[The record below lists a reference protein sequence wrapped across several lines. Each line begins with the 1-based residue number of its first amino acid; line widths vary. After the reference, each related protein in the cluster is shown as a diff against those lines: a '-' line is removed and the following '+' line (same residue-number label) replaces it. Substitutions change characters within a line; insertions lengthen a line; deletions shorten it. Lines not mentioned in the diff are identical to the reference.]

1 MKKTLFTATLLAAS
15 LMAASTVQ
23 AAPQEVT
30 MWHYF
35 DQKPEQEMLADMV
48 EEYNSLQDDI
58 HINATFVSR
67 TELMNQY
74 TVGALSGELPDIGQV
89 DSPDMESY
97 ISLGVFEDITDEL
110 ESWGELD
117 QFYDGPLSSCKD
129 PDGKVYG
136 LPQNSNCLALAC
148 NMDLLKAAGYDHMPQ
163 SLDEFKEMV
172 AATTDASNDVY
183 GFAMCAVSTEEGTF
197 QILPWLRSVQNGTGV
212 NVDNITADSAVNGLQ
227 TLGDFVANGYM
238 SKECVNWTQADAWN
252 QFCAGKAAFAEC
264 GTWHLAQTDAINGAF
279 EYDFTLL
286 PTGDEGTSTSTIGG
300 ENFGVCKGS
309 ENKEACAKF
318 LEWLCSQE
326 NEAKWAAVG
335 GKIPTRQDATAEYTF
350 EQDGF
355 KVFTDEMNYAQA
367 RGPHAEWPSISEA
380 VYTATQSVIV
390 AREYKRRN
398 LPISVI
404 VVDFFHWPMQGEWK
418 FDPTY
423 WPDPDAMI
431 KELKDMGIELMVSI
445 WPTVDYRS
453 ENFNEMKSKGLLI
466 RVDSGYPISMDF
478 QGNTL
483 HYDATNPE
491 AREYVWEKA
500 KKNYYDKGV
509 KVFWLDEAEPE
520 YTVYDFENYRYHLGP
535 DIQVG
540 NIYPVMYAKTF
551 FDGMKAEGQENI
563 INLLRCAWA
572 GSQKYGALVW
582 SGDIKSSFPSMKN
595 QVAAGLNMGIAGI
608 PWWTTDIGGFFG
620 ANINDPEFH
629 ELLIRWFE
637 YGCFCPVMRLHGYRW
652 PLQPQYGTTGGAT
665 CVSGAPNEVWSYT
678 DQVCEILSDYLR
690 LRERML
696 PYITELMEEAH
707 EKGTP
712 VMRPLFYDFPEDK
725 ESWNVETEYMF
736 GPKVLVKPIT
746 DADARETDVYLP
758 GGASWTNAWTG
769 ETFEGGQ
776 KVHVAAPIEQIP
788 LFTRDG
794 YKLPM
799 K

>member
-23 AAPQEVT
+23 AAPQEVA

-97 ISLGVFEDITDEL
+97 ISLGVFEDITDDL

-238 SKECVNWTQADAWN
+238 SKECVNWTQADA
-252 QFCAGKAAFAEC
+252 
-264 GTWHLAQTDAINGAF
+264 INGAF

-390 AREYKRRN
+390 DGTSAKDALETAAAKIN
-398 LPISVI
+398 PIVEETPLP
-404 VVDFFHWPMQGEWK
+404 
-418 FDPTY
+418 
-423 WPDPDAMI
+423 
-431 KELKDMGIELMVSI
+431 
-445 WPTVDYRS
+445 
-453 ENFNEMKSKGLLI
+453 
-466 RVDSGYPISMDF
+466 
-478 QGNTL
+478 
-483 HYDATNPE
+483 
-491 AREYVWEKA
+491 
-500 KKNYYDKGV
+500 
-509 KVFWLDEAEPE
+509 
-520 YTVYDFENYRYHLGP
+520 
-535 DIQVG
+535 
-540 NIYPVMYAKTF
+540 
-551 FDGMKAEGQENI
+551 
-563 INLLRCAWA
+563 
-572 GSQKYGALVW
+572 
-582 SGDIKSSFPSMKN
+582 
-595 QVAAGLNMGIAGI
+595 
-608 PWWTTDIGGFFG
+608 
-620 ANINDPEFH
+620 
-629 ELLIRWFE
+629 
-637 YGCFCPVMRLHGYRW
+637 
-652 PLQPQYGTTGGAT
+652 
-665 CVSGAPNEVWSYT
+665 
-678 DQVCEILSDYLR
+678 
-690 LRERML
+690 
-696 PYITELMEEAH
+696 
-707 EKGTP
+707 
-712 VMRPLFYDFPEDK
+712 
-725 ESWNVETEYMF
+725 ESN
-736 GPKVLVKPIT
+736 
-746 DADARETDVYLP
+746 
-758 GGASWTNAWTG
+758 
-769 ETFEGGQ
+769 
-776 KVHVAAPIEQIP
+776 
-788 LFTRDG
+788 
-794 YKLPM
+794 
-799 K
+799 

>member
-264 GTWHLAQTDAINGAF
+264 GTWHLAQTDGFLWNNPAVGRV
-279 EYDFTLL
+279 
-286 PTGDEGTSTSTIGG
+286 
-300 ENFGVCKGS
+300 NFGKNITTWEAFSSKKLDYWITAGDTPAEIEEAYANATGKVPMMPEYAMGFWQCKLRYQTQ
-309 ENKEACAKF
+309 EEL
-318 LEWLCSQE
+318 LE
-326 NEAKWAAVG
+326 
-335 GKIPTRQDATAEYTF
+335 
-350 EQDGF
+350 
-355 KVFTDEMNYAQA
+355 
-367 RGPHAEWPSISEA
+367 
-380 VYTATQSVIV
+380 V

-629 ELLIRWFE
+629 ELLVRWFE

>member
-197 QILPWLRSVQNGTGV
+197 Q
-212 NVDNITADSAVNGLQ
+212 
-227 TLGDFVANGYM
+227 
-238 SKECVNWTQADAWN
+238 ADAWN

-390 AREYKRRN
+390 DGTSAKDALETAAAKIN
-398 LPISVI
+398 PIVEETPLP
-404 VVDFFHWPMQGEWK
+404 
-418 FDPTY
+418 
-423 WPDPDAMI
+423 
-431 KELKDMGIELMVSI
+431 
-445 WPTVDYRS
+445 
-453 ENFNEMKSKGLLI
+453 
-466 RVDSGYPISMDF
+466 
-478 QGNTL
+478 
-483 HYDATNPE
+483 
-491 AREYVWEKA
+491 
-500 KKNYYDKGV
+500 
-509 KVFWLDEAEPE
+509 
-520 YTVYDFENYRYHLGP
+520 
-535 DIQVG
+535 
-540 NIYPVMYAKTF
+540 
-551 FDGMKAEGQENI
+551 
-563 INLLRCAWA
+563 
-572 GSQKYGALVW
+572 
-582 SGDIKSSFPSMKN
+582 
-595 QVAAGLNMGIAGI
+595 
-608 PWWTTDIGGFFG
+608 
-620 ANINDPEFH
+620 
-629 ELLIRWFE
+629 
-637 YGCFCPVMRLHGYRW
+637 
-652 PLQPQYGTTGGAT
+652 
-665 CVSGAPNEVWSYT
+665 
-678 DQVCEILSDYLR
+678 
-690 LRERML
+690 
-696 PYITELMEEAH
+696 
-707 EKGTP
+707 
-712 VMRPLFYDFPEDK
+712 
-725 ESWNVETEYMF
+725 ESN
-736 GPKVLVKPIT
+736 
-746 DADARETDVYLP
+746 
-758 GGASWTNAWTG
+758 
-769 ETFEGGQ
+769 
-776 KVHVAAPIEQIP
+776 
-788 LFTRDG
+788 
-794 YKLPM
+794 
-799 K
+799 

>member
-97 ISLGVFEDITDEL
+97 ISLGVFEDITDDL

-227 TLGDFVANGYM
+227 TLGDFVA
-238 SKECVNWTQADAWN
+238 
-252 QFCAGKAAFAEC
+252 
-264 GTWHLAQTDAINGAF
+264 
-279 EYDFTLL
+279 
-286 PTGDEGTSTSTIGG
+286 
-300 ENFGVCKGS
+300 
-309 ENKEACAKF
+309 
-318 LEWLCSQE
+318 
-326 NEAKWAAVG
+326 
-335 GKIPTRQDATAEYTF
+335 
-350 EQDGF
+350 
-355 KVFTDEMNYAQA
+355 
-367 RGPHAEWPSISEA
+367 
-380 VYTATQSVIV
+380 
-390 AREYKRRN
+390 
-398 LPISVI
+398 
-404 VVDFFHWPMQGEWK
+404 
-418 FDPTY
+418 
-423 WPDPDAMI
+423 
-431 KELKDMGIELMVSI
+431 
-445 WPTVDYRS
+445 
-453 ENFNEMKSKGLLI
+453 
-466 RVDSGYPISMDF
+466 
-478 QGNTL
+478 
-483 HYDATNPE
+483 
-491 AREYVWEKA
+491 KA

-629 ELLIRWFE
+629 ELLVRWFE

>member
-1 MKKTLFTATLLAAS
+1 MKKTLFTAILLAAS

-35 DQKPEQEMLADMV
+35 DQKPEQEMLADMA

-129 PDGKVYG
+129 P
-136 LPQNSNCLALAC
+136 
-148 NMDLLKAAGYDHMPQ
+148 YDHMPQ

-264 GTWHLAQTDAINGAF
+264 GTWHLAQTDAINGAY

-355 KVFTDEMNYAQA
+355 KVFTEEMNYAQA

-380 VYTATQSVIV
+380 IYTATQSVIV
-390 AREYKRRN
+390 DGTSAKDALETAAAKIN
-398 LPISVI
+398 PIVEETPLP
-404 VVDFFHWPMQGEWK
+404 
-418 FDPTY
+418 
-423 WPDPDAMI
+423 
-431 KELKDMGIELMVSI
+431 
-445 WPTVDYRS
+445 
-453 ENFNEMKSKGLLI
+453 
-466 RVDSGYPISMDF
+466 
-478 QGNTL
+478 
-483 HYDATNPE
+483 
-491 AREYVWEKA
+491 
-500 KKNYYDKGV
+500 
-509 KVFWLDEAEPE
+509 
-520 YTVYDFENYRYHLGP
+520 
-535 DIQVG
+535 
-540 NIYPVMYAKTF
+540 
-551 FDGMKAEGQENI
+551 
-563 INLLRCAWA
+563 
-572 GSQKYGALVW
+572 
-582 SGDIKSSFPSMKN
+582 
-595 QVAAGLNMGIAGI
+595 
-608 PWWTTDIGGFFG
+608 
-620 ANINDPEFH
+620 
-629 ELLIRWFE
+629 
-637 YGCFCPVMRLHGYRW
+637 
-652 PLQPQYGTTGGAT
+652 
-665 CVSGAPNEVWSYT
+665 
-678 DQVCEILSDYLR
+678 
-690 LRERML
+690 
-696 PYITELMEEAH
+696 
-707 EKGTP
+707 
-712 VMRPLFYDFPEDK
+712 
-725 ESWNVETEYMF
+725 ESN
-736 GPKVLVKPIT
+736 
-746 DADARETDVYLP
+746 
-758 GGASWTNAWTG
+758 
-769 ETFEGGQ
+769 
-776 KVHVAAPIEQIP
+776 
-788 LFTRDG
+788 
-794 YKLPM
+794 
-799 K
+799 

>member
-238 SKECVNWTQADAWN
+238 SKECVNWTQADA
-252 QFCAGKAAFAEC
+252 
-264 GTWHLAQTDAINGAF
+264 INGAF

-390 AREYKRRN
+390 DGTSAKDALETAAAKIN
-398 LPISVI
+398 PIVEETPLP
-404 VVDFFHWPMQGEWK
+404 
-418 FDPTY
+418 
-423 WPDPDAMI
+423 
-431 KELKDMGIELMVSI
+431 
-445 WPTVDYRS
+445 
-453 ENFNEMKSKGLLI
+453 
-466 RVDSGYPISMDF
+466 
-478 QGNTL
+478 
-483 HYDATNPE
+483 
-491 AREYVWEKA
+491 
-500 KKNYYDKGV
+500 
-509 KVFWLDEAEPE
+509 
-520 YTVYDFENYRYHLGP
+520 
-535 DIQVG
+535 
-540 NIYPVMYAKTF
+540 
-551 FDGMKAEGQENI
+551 
-563 INLLRCAWA
+563 
-572 GSQKYGALVW
+572 
-582 SGDIKSSFPSMKN
+582 
-595 QVAAGLNMGIAGI
+595 
-608 PWWTTDIGGFFG
+608 
-620 ANINDPEFH
+620 
-629 ELLIRWFE
+629 
-637 YGCFCPVMRLHGYRW
+637 
-652 PLQPQYGTTGGAT
+652 
-665 CVSGAPNEVWSYT
+665 
-678 DQVCEILSDYLR
+678 
-690 LRERML
+690 
-696 PYITELMEEAH
+696 
-707 EKGTP
+707 
-712 VMRPLFYDFPEDK
+712 
-725 ESWNVETEYMF
+725 ESN
-736 GPKVLVKPIT
+736 
-746 DADARETDVYLP
+746 
-758 GGASWTNAWTG
+758 
-769 ETFEGGQ
+769 
-776 KVHVAAPIEQIP
+776 
-788 LFTRDG
+788 
-794 YKLPM
+794 
-799 K
+799 